1 MDEDNDQCEIEL
13 PIFIELKQSSF
24 ASNDLGTFC
33 TMQLSADQFIGSY
46 KGKARKSMSQCPDPE
61 YTWAVII
68 FKPVLFNH
76 SLVAIVFQFY
86 YLRFLAQ
93 GRYLCF
99 ILMPRIPRIAIGF
112 VSYAPR
118 LTRPNTMSFA
128 CNKTRKLITLR
139 IE

>member
-76 SLVAIVFQFY
+76 SLVAIIF
-86 YLRFLAQ
+86 RF
-93 GRYLCF
+93 F
-99 ILMPRIPRIAIGF
+99 
-112 VSYAPR
+112 
-118 LTRPNTMSFA
+118 LTKDS
-128 CNKTRKLITLR
+128 
-139 IE
+139 